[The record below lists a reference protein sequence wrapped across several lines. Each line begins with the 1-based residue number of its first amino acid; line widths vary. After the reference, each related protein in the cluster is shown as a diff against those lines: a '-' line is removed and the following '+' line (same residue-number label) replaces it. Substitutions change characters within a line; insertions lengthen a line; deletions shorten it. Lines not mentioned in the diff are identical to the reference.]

1 MKILVCG
8 SRVWINR
15 WAIRNVLSQYQYE
28 EAQPV
33 IIHGAC
39 PDGADKIADEEAKL
53 LNYKVESYPACWT
66 IYGKAAGN
74 IRNQQMLD
82 EGKPDLV
89 LAFHIGNSPGTL
101 DMIMRSK
108 CAKIPIRIFK
118 VKNAKPDTKA

>member
-8 SRVWINR
+8 SRVWTNR

-28 EAQPV
+28 EEQPI

-39 PDGADKIADEEAKL
+39 PDGADKIADEEATK
-53 LNYKVESYPACWT
+53 LNYKIDPYPANWT
-66 IYGKAAGN
+66 SYGNAAGC
-74 IRNQQMLD
+74 IRNQQMID

-89 LAFHIGNSPGTL
+89 LAFQIGNSPGTL

-118 VKNAKPDTKA
+118 VKNATTNTKA